1 MPHRS
6 NAAHFII
13 TTIPSTSGGTMKD
26 EDIVERIEKNPKFLQ
41 FVKMRNNYSIVLS
54 IMMMVVY
61 FGYILLV
68 AFNKQFLATKISAG
82 AVTSIGI
89 PLGVGVLVFTIVITA
104 IYVRRANTEFD
115 ATKDEIIREA
125 SK

>member
-1 MPHRS
+1 MTDPVVDKIRS
-6 NAAHFII
+6 NPKYQELRARRNRYGWIL
-13 TTIPSTSGGTMKD
+13 TI
-26 EDIVERIEKNPKFLQ
+26 L
-41 FVKMRNNYSIVLS
+41 
-54 IMMMVVY
+54 MMVVY

-115 ATKDEIIREA
+115 AMKDEIVKEA

>member
-1 MPHRS
+1 
-6 NAAHFII
+6 
-13 TTIPSTSGGTMKD
+13 MKD
-26 EDIVERIEKNPKFLQ
+26 EDIVERIQKNPKFMQ
-41 FVKMRNNYSIVLS
+41 FVTMRNNYSIVMS
-54 IMMMVVY
+54 ILMMIVY

-89 PLGVGVLVFTIVITA
+89 PMGVGVLVFTIVITA
-104 IYVRRANTEFD
+104 IYVRRANSEFD
-115 ATKDEIIREA
+115 AAKDEIVKEA

>member
-1 MPHRS
+1 
-6 NAAHFII
+6 
-13 TTIPSTSGGTMKD
+13 MKE
-26 EDIVERIEKNPKFLQ
+26 EDIVARIQKNPKFMQ
-41 FVKMRNNYSIVLS
+41 FVTMRNNYSIVLS

-68 AFNKQFLATKISAG
+68 AFNKQFLATKIGAG

-89 PLGVGVLVFTIVITA
+89 PLGVGVLVFTIVITV
-104 IYVRRANTEFD
+104 IYVRRANNEFD
-115 ATKDEIIREA
+115 AIKDEIVKEA

>member
-1 MPHRS
+1 
-6 NAAHFII
+6 
-13 TTIPSTSGGTMKD
+13 MKD
-26 EDIVERIEKNPKFLQ
+26 EDIVERIQKNPKFMQ

-54 IMMMVVY
+54 ILMMIAY
-61 FGYILLV
+61 YGYILLI
-68 AFNKQFLATKISAG
+68 AFDKKFLATKISDG

-89 PLGVGVLVFTIVITA
+89 PLGIGVLVFTIIITA
-104 IYVRRANTEFD
+104 VYVRRANSEFD

>member
-1 MPHRS
+1 
-6 NAAHFII
+6 
-13 TTIPSTSGGTMKD
+13 MKD
-26 EDIVERIEKNPKFLQ
+26 EDIVERIQKNPKFMQ
-41 FVKMRNNYSIVLS
+41 FVTMRNNYSIVLS
-54 IMMMVVY
+54 ILMMIVY

-89 PLGVGVLVFTIVITA
+89 PLGVGVLIFTIIITA
-104 IYVRRANTEFD
+104 IYVRRANSEFD
-115 ATKDEIIREA
+115 ATKDEIVKEA

>member
-1 MPHRS
+1 
-6 NAAHFII
+6 
-13 TTIPSTSGGTMKD
+13 MKD
-26 EDIVERIEKNPKFLQ
+26 EDIVARIQKNPKFLK
-41 FVKMRNNYSIVLS
+41 FVSTRNNYSI
-54 IMMMVVY
+54 IMTLAMMVVY

-89 PLGVGVLVFTIVITA
+89 PLGVGVLVFTIVLTA

-115 ATKDEIIREA
+115 AMKDEIVKEA

>member
-1 MPHRS
+1 
-6 NAAHFII
+6 
-13 TTIPSTSGGTMKD
+13 MKD
-26 EDIVERIEKNPKFLQ
+26 EDIVARIEKNPKFLQ

-115 ATKDEIIREA
+115 AMKDEIIKEA